1 MAGTEQEWNE
11 LARESLSYASTYNL
25 SEATNAAG
33 KAWVDSVDDAL
44 YEDYV
49 NSPPHYNSGA
59 VECIEAIKAS
69 MSTEEYKG
77 YLKGNTLKYLWRYN
91 YKGKPVED
99 IEKARWYLEKL
110 YLEVL
115 DS

>member
-1 MAGTEQEWNE
+1 
-11 LARESLSYASTYNL
+11 
-25 SEATNAAG
+25 
-33 KAWVDSVDDAL
+33 
-44 YEDYV
+44 
-49 NSPPHYNSGA
+49 
-59 VECIEAIKAS
+59 
-69 MSTEEYKG
+69 
-77 YLKGNTLKYLWRYN
+77 LKGNTLKYLWRYN